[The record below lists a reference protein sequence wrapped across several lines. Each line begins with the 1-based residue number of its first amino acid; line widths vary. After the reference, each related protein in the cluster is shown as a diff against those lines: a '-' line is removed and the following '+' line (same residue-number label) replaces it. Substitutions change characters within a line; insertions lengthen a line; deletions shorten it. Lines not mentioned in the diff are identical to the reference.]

1 MKTLAEA
8 LSVHFPLFKDEPYF
22 EESFSH
28 MVEERHAAE
37 AIEVTQTVLRACP
50 RLLAPTLRDAKI
62 IAEAFDG
69 VWTHLDPDRP
79 ARRRNG
85 FAAYAPHGADGDAAV
100 SS

>member
-1 MKTLAEA
+1 
-8 LSVHFPLFKDEPYF
+8 
-22 EESFSH
+22 

-50 RLLAPTLRDAKI
+50 QLLAPTLRDAKI

-69 VWTHLDPDRP
+69 VWTHLDRIVRRAAATALPP
-79 ARRRNG
+79 AL
-85 FAAYAPHGADGDAAV
+85 PHGADGDAAV